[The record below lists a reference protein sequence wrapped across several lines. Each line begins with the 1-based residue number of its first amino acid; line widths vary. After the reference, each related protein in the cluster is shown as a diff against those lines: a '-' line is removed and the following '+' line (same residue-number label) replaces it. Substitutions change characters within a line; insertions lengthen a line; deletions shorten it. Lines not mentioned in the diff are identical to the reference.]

1 MTAPATSRPGFWTWT
16 GIAVVGVA
24 SAVLSFASLRD
35 LAISCR
41 VSPTLAPLLPIVID
55 AGLALNTRAWL
66 SRRSNSDAERYARRM
81 TWALLGLTVAANAGH
96 QGMVAHGVTPPWP
109 VAVLVGAIAPAVL
122 GAVVHLATLLGRVQ
136 APAEAALIAEPALE
150 QPTRQV
156 TPRPAGSVSPEKTVE
171 KPKVPAD
178 DDLAVRARQ
187 VIAHDPTIGRN
198 HLAKALGI
206 KPYRARVLLEE
217 LNRPATNGH
226 AVLET
231 A

>member
-1 MTAPATSRPGFWTWT
+1 MTDPATSRPGFWTWT

-109 VAVLVGAIAPAVL
+109 VAVLVGAIAPTVL

-136 APAEAALIAEPALE
+136 EPVQLGVEVPDAIAQRNPEPAPE
-150 QPTRQV
+150 QPTRQE
-156 TPRPAGSVSPEKTVE
+156 TSPRPAGSVSEPVTAP
-171 KPKVPAD
+171 KPVRKPSSAERQRQYRERKKQEALERSSAD
-178 DDLAVRARQ
+178 AVAEMALA
-187 VIAHDPTIGRN
+187 
-198 HLAKALGI
+198 
-206 KPYRARVLLEE
+206 
-217 LNRPATNGH
+217 
-226 AVLET
+226 
-231 A
+231 